1 MKVALV
7 SPLPPAPTG
16 VADYSVTLAR
26 ELSRTTHVDL
36 VSTLDEDT
44 AADYDV
50 CLYHLGNNA
59 LHGGIYDL
67 ALKRP
72 GAVVL
77 HDAVLQHFFLGRLD
91 HDAYVAEFVYNYG
104 EWMRQFADDLWRA
117 RAASASDARYFRYP
131 MLRRIVEN
139 SRLVIVHNPGAARL
153 ARQAVG
159 EGGAPPIVEI
169 PHFAQEPHLPDA
181 PARAAIRE
189 RLGIPP
195 DTVVIGTFGY
205 QRPTK
210 RLRSLLRA
218 VRTIK
223 APYRLLLVGD
233 FVSET
238 YRLAVEP
245 LLAELP
251 AVRRAFVPRDEFW
264 RLAAITDIAVSLRHP
279 SAGET
284 SGIVVKLAAAGKPVL
299 VTSGEENAQYP
310 DDVFWK
316 VDAGE
321 AEVEMLAQMLRVLVK
336 EHELREVLGRRAK
349 QHIASRHSLGQASTL
364 YQEAL
369 RQAAS

>member
-1 MKVALV
+1 MKIALV

-26 ELSRTTHVDL
+26 ELSRAIRVDL
-36 VSTLDEDT
+36 VSTLDEDR

-59 LHGGIYDL
+59 LHGEIYDL

-72 GAVVL
+72 GVVVL
-77 HDAVLQHFFLGRLD
+77 HDAVLQHFLLGRLD
-91 HDAYVAEFVYNYG
+91 RDAYVAEFVYNYG
-104 EWMRQFADDLWRA
+104 EWMRQFADELWRA
-117 RAASASDARYFRYP
+117 RAASASDARYFRHP

-153 ARQAVG
+153 ARQAVA
-159 EGGAPPIVEI
+159 EGPAPPIVEI
-169 PHFAQEPHLPDA
+169 PHFAQAPQLPDG

-195 DTVVIGTFGY
+195 DAVVIGTFGY

-218 VRTIK
+218 VRAIE
-223 APYRLLLVGD
+223 APCRLLLVGD

-245 LLAELP
+245 LLAKLP
-251 AVRRAFVPRDEFW
+251 AICRPFVPEDEFW
-264 RLAAITDIAVSLRHP
+264 RLAAITDVAVSLRHP

-284 SGIVVKLAAAGKPVL
+284 SGVVVKLAAAGKPVL
-299 VTSGEENAQYP
+299 VTAGEENADYP

-321 AEVEMLAQMLRVLVK
+321 AEVEMLAEMLRVLVK
-336 EHELREVLGRRAK
+336 ENGLREVLGKRAK
-349 QHIASRHSLGQASTL
+349 QHMVTRHALGTVSKL
-364 YQEAL
+364 YREAL

>member
-1 MKVALV
+1 MNVALV

-16 VADYSVTLAR
+16 VADYAAALGA
-26 ELSRTTHVDL
+26 ELSRSMRVDL
-36 VSTLDEDT
+36 VANLDEDK
-44 AADYDV
+44 AAGYDI

-77 HDAVLQHFFLGRLD
+77 HDAVLHHFFLGRLD
-91 HDAYVAEFVYNYG
+91 RDDYVEEFVYNYG
-104 EWMRQFADDLWRA
+104 EWMRQFAEELWLE
-117 RAASASDARYFRYP
+117 RAASASDDRYFRYP

-153 ARQAVG
+153 ARRAVA
-159 EGGAPPIVEI
+159 EGAGPPIVEI
-169 PHFAQEPHLPDA
+169 PHFAQEPHLPDG
-181 PARAAIRE
+181 PARAVIRE

-195 DTVVIGTFGY
+195 DTVVIATFGY

-210 RLRSLLRA
+210 RLPSLLRA
-218 VRTIK
+218 LRTVD

-233 FVSET
+233 FVSEA

-251 AVRRAFVPRDEFW
+251 AVSKPYVPEDEFW
-264 RLAAITDIAVSLRHP
+264 RLAAITDVAVSLRHP

-284 SGIVVKLAAAGKPVL
+284 SAIVVKLAAAGKPVL
-299 VTSGEENAQYP
+299 VTAGEENAEYP

-316 VDAGE
+316 VDPGE
-321 AEVEMLAQMLRVLVK
+321 AEVEMLAEMLRVLVK
-336 EHELREVLGRRAK
+336 EHELRAVLGKRAK
-349 QHIASRHSLGQASTL
+349 QHMVRRHALGQASEL
-364 YQEAL
+364 YRKAL
-369 RQAAS
+369 RQAAP